1 MHPSVF
7 HSQWTN
13 VYMYSL
19 DFHRS
24 AFIFFMFGAPMTP
37 PQDTTRPSSQHLG
50 ESMFKKVQNT
60 RQERRR
66 GGRGEEGGAEK
77 SVRNR
82 PANSKVSR
90 RRRKNG
96 GGEKEEEE
104 KDEDKDEDEDEED
117 DENEDED
124 EDKDKDKK
132 EEEN

>member
-60 RQERRR
+60 RQE
-66 GGRGEEGGAEK
+66 GGGEK

-82 PANSKVSR
+82 PANPIVSR
-90 RRRKNG
+90 RRRKKEG
-96 GGEKEEEE
+96 GEGEKEEEE
-104 KDEDKDEDEDEED
+104 KDEDKDEDEEE
-117 DENEDED
+117 DENEDE
-124 EDKDKDKK
+124 EEDKDKK
-132 EEEN
+132 EEED